1 MTSLSYL
8 DLIGRLTDL
17 TRLATPPD
25 PHERTGTFSS
35 YDRRSRYNAST
46 GQYEDWDANDDGTG
60 VIRHI
65 FNNLLDGPAHR
76 REALEALKRLQAN

>member
-25 PHERTGTFSS
+25 V
-35 YDRRSRYNAST
+35 DLRSFF
-46 GQYEDWDANDDGTG
+46 GKPFDDFAF
-60 VIRHI
+60 RH
-65 FNNLLDGPAHR
+65 
-76 REALEALKRLQAN
+76 REAPFGHHDHLDLRV